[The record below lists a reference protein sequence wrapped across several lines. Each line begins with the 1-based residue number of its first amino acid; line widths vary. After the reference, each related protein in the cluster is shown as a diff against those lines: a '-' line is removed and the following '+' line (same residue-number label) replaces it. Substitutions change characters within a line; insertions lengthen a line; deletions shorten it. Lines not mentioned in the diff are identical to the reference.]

1 MTMDPQQI
9 VTLNLTLP
17 QVNVIL
23 AALSKQP
30 LEAVIEV
37 FAAVREQAAKQVQKA
52 PEGPAP
58 NGKQTGYV
66 VMREGEP

>member
-1 MTMDPQQI
+1 MSPDAPI
-9 VTLNLTLP
+9 RLELTIA

-37 FAAVREQAAKQVQKA
+37 FAAVREQAARQVQTA

-66 VMREGEP
+66 TMREGEP